1 MEDVIETLLELA
13 NNEVPVNYN
22 SLVNTFK
29 NDKFEITY
37 ENKRYARR
45 VINRYGIYT
54 AMLELYINE
63 TDEKIVILMIH
74 YNNPDYIHDVD
85 VKRDLV
91 VIVYIRR
98 GPETLFD
105 NSKYISC

>member
-1 MEDVIETLLELA
+1 
-13 NNEVPVNYN
+13 
-22 SLVNTFK
+22 
-29 NDKFEITY
+29 
-37 ENKRYARR
+37 
-45 VINRYGIYT
+45 
-54 AMLELYINE
+54 
-63 TDEKIVILMIH
+63 MIH